1 MSINLDETDDFSLKL
16 KKKKATGVKV
26 IFYLNN
32 KK

>member
-1 MSINLDETDDFSLKL
+1 MSINLDETDDFSLKF
-16 KKKKATGVKV
+16 KKKATGVKV